1 MSKKIGF
8 FLLCFVV
15 LLSGCSSS
23 KKTVQ
28 KVEPEQE
35 LTQYQQDF
43 NEFLKEQLVETLES
57 DYYTLH
63 SYLKKPESYGID
75 TESVEKTFGRMDAE
89 SMEEDRK
96 EIQETIAQLQ
106 SFDYEKLTDQ
116 QKDTYDIF
124 TYNMQCAQEL
134 SDPKFDYIASA
145 FHP

>member
-1 MSKKIGF
+1 MPKKIGI

-28 KVEPEQE
+28 KEEPEQE

-63 SYLKKPESYGID
+63 SYLKEPESYGI
-75 TESVEKTFGRMDAE
+75 GR
-89 SMEEDRK
+89 EDIRSYGCK
-96 EIQETIAQLQ
+96 QHGRR
-106 SFDYEKLTDQ
+106 SKRDSGNNRSLTV
-116 QKDTYDIF
+116 F
-124 TYNMQCAQEL
+124 
-134 SDPKFDYIASA
+134 
-145 FHP
+145 